1 MNTGITPPPPKNNNN
16 NNNKNNL
23 TPYFEQYF
31 R

>member
-1 MNTGITPPPPKNNNN
+1 MNTGIPPPPKNKQQQK
-16 NNNKNNL
+16 KNNL